1 MNFLVMVV
9 ISLFLLSFF
18 VAGSLGFGFGH
29 ELSSFGLAVPAATLV
44 VDATVGVDPD
54 LAAGLSGGDLRIR
67 SCGGGACRS
76 GGSFGG
82 GGSTGW
88 RGTGIGSFRFLATL
102 LGGRVG
108 WRSRVGSRLRGGFV
122 PCCGLLA
129 LPRLLR
135 GSRGRRV
142 AGSRLIRSSSRLI
155 RRRLRLM
162 CGSSRLIRSSGGLVR
177 GGSLFVGSG
186 LFLLGFL
193 RGLLSGGGVRAGVA
207 RGRLRLCQ
215 SRRNGNRKHQ
225 TESEHPQ
232 SKFVLGVIHFSSRD

>member
-1 MNFLVMVV
+1 MNFLVMVG

-88 RGTGIGSFRFLATL
+88 RGTGIGSFRFLATR
-102 LGGRVG
+102 LGDRVG
-108 WRSRVGSRLRGGFV
+108 WRRRVGSPPRGGFV
-122 PCCGLLA
+122 PCCGPLA
-129 LPRLLR
+129 FSRLPR
-135 GSRGRRV
+135 GSRGRRGG
-142 AGSRLIRSSSRLI
+142 GSRLIRSSS
-155 RRRLRLM
+155 
-162 CGSSRLIRSSGGLVR
+162 GLVR

-207 RGRLRLCQ
+207 
-215 SRRNGNRKHQ
+215 
-225 TESEHPQ
+225 
-232 SKFVLGVIHFSSRD
+232 

>member
-67 SCGGGACRS
+67 SCGGGGCRS
-76 GGSFGG
+76 GGGCCGGGRAGG
-82 GGSTGW
+82 GGPGGGACPG
-88 RGTGIGSFRFLATL
+88 RRVIGICRFRFLAPL

-162 CGSSRLIRSSGGLVR
+162 CGSSRLIRSSSGLVR

-207 RGRLRLCQ
+207 
-215 SRRNGNRKHQ
+215 
-225 TESEHPQ
+225 
-232 SKFVLGVIHFSSRD
+232 